1 MEQAG
6 GQRAG
11 DGRGQRGGD
20 PDAGVLDDVAHLEHT
35 GAQTLTDQTA
45 HAVFLIAHDGEA
57 DHLGAAAR
65 HRRAARKAGQAQCRA
80 DGRRR
85 DGQGQRHAHDDRYE
99 DAHDQR
105 GLFGSP
111 HDQGAHLTCRRTD
124 GGRDEHGEAD
134 ADKNSHQR
142 GHKNIDLGLLAHGL
156 AQLRCH
162 DGNDEDGQRAARS
175 AQGVGRVAHRD
186 KAEQHQRRAVERPT
200 DRARH
205 SRAAHGCGIAAQIHQ
220 HLKPG
225 LLAQRLDDGADQQAG
240 KQALCHCAQRLDQ
253 VALGGNDDIF
263 SFQKLLEVRHRN
275 FRLSSRHLTAT
286 GLHVH
291 HHTIHLSRQ
300 QVKFSFFVKRTK
312 FFSGRR
318 NFCAG

>member
-1 MEQAG
+1 MSIE
-6 GQRAG
+6 
-11 DGRGQRGGD
+11 
-20 PDAGVLDDVAHLEHT
+20 
-35 GAQTLTDQTA
+35 
-45 HAVFLIAHDGEA
+45 
-57 DHLGAAAR
+57 
-65 HRRAARKAGQAQCRA
+65 
-80 DGRRR
+80 
-85 DGQGQRHAHDDRYE
+85 
-99 DAHDQR
+99 
-105 GLFGSP
+105 
-111 HDQGAHLTCRRTD
+111 
-124 GGRDEHGEAD
+124 
-134 ADKNSHQR
+134 R
-142 GHKNIDLGLLAHGL
+142 GHQNIDLGLLAHGL

-186 KAEQHQRRAVERPT
+186 KAEQHQRRAVERPA

-205 SRAAHGCGIAAQIHQ
+205 RRAAHGCGIAAQIHQ

-225 LLAQRLDDGADQQAG
+225 LLAQRLNDGADQQAG

-300 QVKFSFFVKRTK
+300 QVKFSFFVKRAK